1 MWFVNLMKVLLLFIF
16 GMSCLWAGFTVLI
29 YWSLNH
35 GSF

>member
-16 GMSCLWAGFTVLI
+16 GMAALYAASTILLI
-29 YWSLNH
+29 WSLNH